1 MITGKYLLKNG
12 RPADLDGLKRE
23 DLAIGSGIIQAR
35 GYLDPADFPGFSVVD
50 VGGKLL
56 FPGGIDP
63 HVHLALPTP
72 AGNSCDDFVSGSRA
86 ALAGGTTTIFDF
98 VTPVRGQSLYK
109 ALALRRIESAH
120 SKVNCFLH
128 MGISEWN
135 AKVASEL
142 ASLLGTGGIGSVK
155 AYLAYRDT
163 IGIRLHELKE
173 VMELAS
179 RTGTPVMVHCE
190 DGDTIHSLQLKY
202 RSEGKLEPVWHSR
215 SRPPEAEIRAIE
227 QVMEL
232 ALVTGCT
239 VYIVHIST
247 RKGAAIVGTAKKS
260 GIRVF
265 GETCPQYL
273 LLDQSVYAGG
283 TIPEVNQGIKNG
295 TDDRE
300 KDQNSYRILPFII
313 SPPLRTRE
321 DQEGLWEALADGTLD
336 VVATDH
342 CPFSLYGQ
350 KDAGL
355 YDFTK
360 IPNGAGGIEHR
371 LPLLYTY
378 GVLQHRISLKR
389 LSDLISANPAD
400 IFGLGDRKGKLHPG
414 YDADIV
420 IWDPD
425 IQKVISVENHQSDC
439 DSEIYEGFRI
449 RGQVDRCFIL
459 PQ

>member
-1 MITGKYLLKNG
+1 MIGKYLLKNG
-12 RPADLDGLKRE
+12 RPADLDGQKRE
-23 DLAIGSGIIQAR
+23 DLAVGSGKILAR
-35 GYLDPADFPGFSVVD
+35 GQLEPADFPGFSIVD
-50 VGGKLL
+50 VGRKLL

-98 VTPVRGQSLYK
+98 VTPVRGQSLYD
-109 ALALRRIESAH
+109 ALALRRSELAH

-135 AKVASEL
+135 ATVASEL
-142 ASLLGTGGIGSVK
+142 SSLLSSGEIRSVK

-190 DGDTIHSLQLKY
+190 DGDMIHNLQQKY
-202 RSEGKLEPVWHSR
+202 RSEGKLAPVWHFR

-232 ALVTGCT
+232 VLVTGCT

-247 RKGAAIVGTAKKS
+247 RKGAAIVGAAKKS

-273 LLDQSVYAGG
+273 LLDQLVYADG
-283 TIPEVNQGIKNG
+283 TIPEVNQGRKNRR
-295 TDDRE
+295 DDPE

-321 DQEGLWEALADGTLD
+321 DQEGLWEALADGSLD

-342 CPFSLYGQ
+342 CPFNLYGQ
-350 KDAGL
+350 KDVGL
-355 YDFTK
+355 HNFTK

-400 IFGLGDRKGKLHPG
+400 IFGLGDRKGKLQPG

-425 IQKVISVENHQSDC
+425 IQKVISVENHQSNC

-449 RGQVDRCFIL
+449 RGQVDRCFIF

>member
-1 MITGKYLLKNG
+1 MTGKYLLKNG
-12 RPADLDGLKRE
+12 RPADLDGQKRE
-23 DLAIGSGIIQAR
+23 DLAIGSGIIRAR
-35 GYLDPADFPGFSVVD
+35 GQLDPADFPGFTVID

-98 VTPVRGQSLYK
+98 VTPARGQSLYE
-109 ALALRRIESAH
+109 ALALRRNESAN
-120 SKVNCFLH
+120 SRISCFLH
-128 MGISEWN
+128 MGVSEWN

-142 ASLLGTGGIGSVK
+142 ASLLGTGVIRSVK

-163 IGIRLHELKE
+163 IGIRPGELKE

-190 DGDTIHSLQLKY
+190 DGDMIHDLQQKF
-202 RSEGKLEPVWHSR
+202 RSEGKLAPVWHFR
-215 SRPPEAEIRAIE
+215 SRPPETEIRAIE

-247 RKGAAIVGTAKKS
+247 RKGAAIVGAAKKS

-273 LLDQSVYAGG
+273 LLDQSVYVDQ
-283 TIPEVNQGIKNG
+283 TKPEVITGKNNG
-295 TDDRE
+295 TDSCE
-300 KDQNSYRILPFII
+300 KDQYSYRILPFII
-313 SPPLRTRE
+313 SPPLRITE
-321 DQEGLWEALADGTLD
+321 DQEGLWEALADGSLD

-342 CPFSLYGQ
+342 CPFKLYGQ

-355 YDFTK
+355 HDFTK
-360 IPNGAGGIEHR
+360 IPNGAGGIEFR

-378 GVLQHRISLKR
+378 GFLEGRISLKR
-389 LSDLISANPAD
+389 LSGLISANPAD
-400 IFGLGDRKGKLHPG
+400 IFGLGNRKGKLQPG

-425 IQKVISVENHQSDC
+425 PDDVITVEHHQSNC

-449 RGQVDRCFIL
+449 RGRVDRFFNFPL
-459 PQ
+459 